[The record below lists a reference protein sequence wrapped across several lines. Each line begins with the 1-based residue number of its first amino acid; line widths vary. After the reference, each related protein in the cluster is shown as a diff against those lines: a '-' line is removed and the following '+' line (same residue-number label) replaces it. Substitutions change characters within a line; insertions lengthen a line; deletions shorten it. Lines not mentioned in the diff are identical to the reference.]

1 MFLCTELFGNIVY
14 SRLLLFFNII
24 PFYFSMFLKP
34 VFNLA
39 EYHQLFLGTERIR
52 APEIVFQPSLIG
64 EDQAGIAETM
74 QYVLER

>member
-1 MFLCTELFGNIVY
+1 
-14 SRLLLFFNII
+14 
-24 PFYFSMFLKP
+24 MFLKP